1 MKGNIDV
8 LTNYEAKVDNDSFPV
23 DNFVIYGFSTPYQL
37 DCNINDGGIM
47 FQVREDI
54 PSTCFPWT

>member
-23 DNFVIYGFSTPYQL
+23 DNFVISGFSTPYQL
-37 DCNINDGGIM
+37 DRDINDGGIM
-47 FQVREDI
+47 LQVREDI
-54 PSTCFPWT
+54 PSTCFSRT

>member
-8 LTNYEAKVDNDSFPV
+8 LTNYEAKIDNDSFPV

-37 DCNINDGGIM
+37 DRDISDGGIM
-47 FQVREDI
+47 L
-54 PSTCFPWT
+54 